1 MKPDPQ
7 QVIEDKISWFA
18 TEMLSQLQTNLHK
31 GGWEQSD
38 MGELLWL
45 LDKASKDL
53 TEVIY
58 KEPADAAITKAAD
71 VANFAM
77 MIADR
82 LRGLK

>member
-1 MKPDPQ
+1 
-7 QVIEDKISWFA
+7 
-18 TEMLSQLQTNLHK
+18 
-31 GGWEQSD
+31 